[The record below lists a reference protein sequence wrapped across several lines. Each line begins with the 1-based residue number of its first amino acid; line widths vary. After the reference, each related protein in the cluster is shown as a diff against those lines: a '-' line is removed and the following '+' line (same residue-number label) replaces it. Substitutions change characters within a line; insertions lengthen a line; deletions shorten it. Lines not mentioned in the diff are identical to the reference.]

1 MLSSWLE
8 LAIPFLCFRNRSLE
22 RGLLWNRRR
31 SWRTR
36 YSLCI
41 RPWSRLVLMLM
52 LSWLGHGR
60 RRRKNTVSR
69 AQIDA
74 MMRAKAK
81 RQTLRLERSVLTM
94 CRVQI
99 ILKQHLVTDTPVH
112 NQCTW
117 T

>member
-1 MLSSWLE
+1 MVSMLSSWLE
-8 LAIPFLCFRNRSLE
+8 LAIPFFCFRNRSLE

-41 RPWSRLVLMLM
+41 RPWSRLVLML
-52 LSWLGHGR
+52 SWLRHGR
-60 RRRKNTVSR
+60 RRRNTASR

-81 RQTLRLERSVLTM
+81 R
-94 CRVQI
+94 
-99 ILKQHLVTDTPVH
+99 
-112 NQCTW
+112 
-117 T
+117 